1 MASLIDSN
9 SKFAINPTN
18 LNMPRAQFD
27 LSNTVKTTFNIGDLI
42 PFDVIEV
49 LPGDTFNVETNIL
62 ARLQTLITP
71 IMDDIYLDMYYFFVP
86 NRLTWEHW
94 KNFMGENT
102 QSAWYP
108 STQYTIPQIV
118 LPKSQEAFQGTV
130 FDYMGCMFQ
139 GASGTASVNAL
150 PFRAYGLIYNEWFR
164 DENLIDPSL
173 IPVDDTTVQPVTT
186 VGYNGKPYK
195 VAKYHDYFTSALP
208 APQKGPD
215 VTIPMASSADFPVYA
230 KDASNAANHI
240 PNELL
245 GSPLYFDYPDG
256 ELSKGTTY
264 GLGAVASI
272 NKNFTMANLQ
282 PIKEDTMTGNG
293 VANFS
298 PLNLWSNIGGLPV
311 ATVNQLRLAFATQK
325 LYEKDAR
332 GGTRYTEILR
342 SHFGVISP
350 DSRLQRPELL
360 SYNHIPLN
368 IQQVVQS
375 SETATTPLGNLSA
388 FSATAD
394 SDGSF
399 TKSFTEHGYIIGLA
413 CARYKHSYQQ
423 GVNKLFSRKTR
434 FDFYWPVF
442 SHIGE
447 QPILNK
453 EIYLQG
459 TAQDDEV
466 FGYQEAW
473 AEYRYKPDRVSGEMR
488 SSCPTSL
495 DVWHLADDYSA
506 LPTLSESWIQEDSNT
521 VNRVIAVSESNAN
534 QLFMDIYIKN
544 IATRPMPM
552 YSIPGLIDHF

>member
-1 MASLIDSN
+1 MNN
-9 SKFAINPTN
+9 SGSP
-18 LNMPRAQFD
+18 D

-108 STQYTIPQIV
+108 TTQYTIPQIV

-173 IPVDDTTVQPVTT
+173 VPVDDTTVQPVTT

-215 VTIPMASSADFPVYA
+215 VTIPMASTADFPVYA
-230 KDASNAANHI
+230 KNGMMEENRIPSELATQPIYFATPEDYAGGSNYDAYFAVSGNPNVHMSSLQAKNTAETYSNA
-240 PNELL
+240 
-245 GSPLYFDYPDG
+245 GPL
-256 ELSKGTTY
+256 
-264 GLGAVASI
+264 
-272 NKNFTMANLQ
+272 
-282 PIKEDTMTGNG
+282 
-293 VANFS
+293 S

-423 GVNKLFSRKTR
+423 GVNKLFNRKTR

-447 QPILNK
+447 QPVLNK

-459 TAQDDEV
+459 TAQDEEV

-495 DVWHLADDYSA
+495 DVWHLADDYEA
-506 LPTLSESWIQEDSNT
+506 LPTLSEDWIQEDSNT

>member
-27 LSNTVKTTFNIGDLI
+27 LSNTVKTTFNVGDLI

-49 LPGDTFNVETNIL
+49 LPGDTFSVETNIL

-108 STQYTIPQIV
+108 TTQYTIPQIV
-118 LPKSQEAFQGTV
+118 LPKSQANFQGTV
-130 FDYMGCMFQ
+130 FDYLGCMYQ
-139 GASGTASVNAL
+139 GAEGTASVNAL

-173 IPVDDTTVQPVTT
+173 VPVDDTTVQPVTT

-230 KDASNAANHI
+230 KDAMIAENRIPAELATDPIYFSHGDGYNKSYTYPAYFATSGNPNVNMASLQANA
-240 PNELL
+240 
-245 GSPLYFDYPDG
+245 
-256 ELSKGTTY
+256 T
-264 GLGAVASI
+264 
-272 NKNFTMANLQ
+272 
-282 PIKEDTMTGNG
+282 EDTFSNG
-293 VANFS
+293 GPLS

-375 SETATTPLGNLSA
+375 SETQTTPLGNLSA
-388 FSATAD
+388 FSATAN

-399 TKSFTEHGYIIGLA
+399 TKSFTEHGYILGLA

-459 TAQDDEV
+459 TSQDDEV

-488 SSCPTSL
+488 SSVPTSL

-506 LPTLSESWIQEDSNT
+506 LPTLSEQWIQEDSTN
-521 VNRVIAVSESNAN
+521 VNRVIAVSEANAN

-544 IATRPMPM
+544 IATRPLPM